1 MELGASLFIIKHIF
15 RGISMVQCMI
25 SIELYHVV
33 LNDLKTLVVF
43 TFLYNVFDGP
53 TWSHSG

>member
-1 MELGASLFIIKHIF
+1 
-15 RGISMVQCMI
+15 MVQCMI

-33 LNDLKTLVVF
+33 LNVLKTLVVF